1 MNIRIG
7 LVAACCFVSILL
19 GFVISRSNNGDS
31 APSNKRDYPL
41 IGLSMDTLK
50 EERWLTDRDIFV
62 KRAEELGAKV
72 EVQSANSNDSVQIQ
86 NIESLISLNVD
97 AMVIIP
103 HDGKAMARGVALC
116 KEAGIP
122 VIAYDRLITDSDLD
136 LYLTFDNIR
145 VGEIQAQYLVDQ
157 LKPGKTM
164 RIVRIYGSPSD
175 NNAKLFKQGQDNI
188 LNPYIASGQIE
199 VIHEDWA
206 VDWNPENAKKI
217 ADAAINIHGTNFDA
231 ILASNDGTAGGA
243 IQVLIEEGIAGDI
256 IVTGQD
262 ADQAACQRIAR
273 GTQAMT
279 VYKPI
284 KSLASNAAE
293 LAVQLANHEVVY
305 APNIL
310 NNGQKDVPSL
320 FLNVTV
326 VTESNLRETVIAD
339 DFHTET
345 DIYGK

>member
-19 GFVISRSNNGDS
+19 GFVISRSNSGD
-31 APSNKRDYPL
+31 APSTQRNYPL

-50 EERWLTDRDIFV
+50 EERWLTDRDIFL

-86 NIESLISLNVD
+86 NIESLISLKVD

-103 HDGKAMARGVALC
+103 HDGTAMARGVTLC

-136 LYLTFDNIR
+136 LYLTFDNVR

-157 LKPGKTM
+157 LNPGQTM
-164 RIVRIYGSPSD
+164 RIIRIYGSPSD
-175 NNAKLFKQGQDNI
+175 NNAKLFKQGQDNV
-188 LNPYIASGQIE
+188 LAPYIASGQIV

-206 VDWNPENAKKI
+206 ADWNPENAKKI
-217 ADAAINIHGTNFDA
+217 ADAAITKNGTDFHA

-273 GTQAMT
+273 GSQAMT

-284 KSLASNAAE
+284 KELASSAAE
-293 LAVQLANHEVVY
+293 LAVQLAKHEVVY
-305 APNIL
+305 APNLI
-310 NNGQKDVPSL
+310 NNGQKNVPAK
-320 FLNVTV
+320 FLAVTV
-326 VTESNLRETVIAD
+326 VTKSNIRETVIAD
-339 DFHTET
+339 DFHSEA
-345 DIYGK
+345 DVYGK